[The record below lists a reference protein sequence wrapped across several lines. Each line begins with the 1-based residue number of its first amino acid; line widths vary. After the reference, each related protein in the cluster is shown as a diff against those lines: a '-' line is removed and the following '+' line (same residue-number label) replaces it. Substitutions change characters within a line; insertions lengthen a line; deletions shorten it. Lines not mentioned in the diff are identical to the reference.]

1 MLESSKATGIMS
13 GQNPRSTQTHLQY
26 IDLQIDVEEGEK
38 VYTSGMGGVFPSGI
52 LVGNVFKVE
61 KKNYGLFHDLYIEPI
76 VNFSTLENV
85 YVIKKIPDREIIML
99 ANEEYEEG
107 EVTNK

>member
-1 MLESSKATGIMS
+1 M
-13 GQNPRSTQTHLQY
+13 
-26 IDLQIDVEEGEK
+26 
-38 VYTSGMGGVFPSGI
+38 
-52 LVGNVFKVE
+52 FKVE

-76 VNFSTLENV
+76 VDFSTLENV